1 MLSPDPQTVP
11 FRQVLPSGRLH
22 EPSVPE
28 ADVRTAMLIHVF
40 LALGCFTGVLLL
52 VTPVLWL
59 TNKDRSSFIDDHGRE
74 ACNFGLSMLLW
85 TSLLILS
92 VIGIPFAFM
101 TTVLMVFLA
110 IRSAIF
116 ATRRE
121 YVRYPLTIRIL

>member
-1 MLSPDPQTVP
+1 
-11 FRQVLPSGRLH
+11 
-22 EPSVPE
+22 
-28 ADVRTAMLIHVF
+28 MLIHVF